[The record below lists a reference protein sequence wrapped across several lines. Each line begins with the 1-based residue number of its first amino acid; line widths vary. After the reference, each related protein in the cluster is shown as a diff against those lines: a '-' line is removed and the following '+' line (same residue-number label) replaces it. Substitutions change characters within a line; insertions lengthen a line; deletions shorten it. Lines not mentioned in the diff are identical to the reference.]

1 LQPHRCNQGI
11 YECIDAG
18 NIMKTF
24 IFSVAI
30 SLMLGLF
37 LPISTALASD
47 GAELYIKLTCHT
59 CHGPEG
65 RGMIRT
71 ESKEKYYFRKKAMY
85 QKMVEK
91 GMPVDLVKQLRPLYK
106 KKFDDKEKF
115 IAEVEGLIG
124 KENKDKYQDI
134 IIEVAGRIY
143 YHKGDLI
150 PGFEDYPKHAGNK
163 KLYLYRQMKDILE
176 GRRTN
181 GNSEAMRGIQPFIE
195 NNKITDEDFMS
206 IAEYLSN
213 VKK

>member
-1 LQPHRCNQGI
+1 MRLN
-11 YECIDAG
+11 AG
-18 NIMKTF
+18 KIMKKCILSAAFLLT
-24 IFSVAI
+24 
-30 SLMLGLF
+30 LGLF
-37 LPISTALASD
+37 LPLSTAFAGD
-47 GAELYIKLTCHT
+47 GAELYTKLTCHT

-71 ESKEKYYFRKKAMY
+71 ESKEKYYFRKKVMY
-85 QKMVEK
+85 RQMVEK

-106 KKFDDKEKF
+106 KKFDNKEKF
-115 IAEVEGLIG
+115 IGEVEALIG
-124 KENKDKYQDI
+124 KENSDSYKDI
-134 IIEVAGRIY
+134 IIGIAGRIY

-176 GRRTN
+176 GRRKN

-195 NNKITDEDFMS
+195 SNKITDDDFMS

-213 VKK
+213 IKK